1 MKREEFKDI
10 AKEVLPHINAI
21 AEVLE
26 RNDVSSLAG
35 ISIDRSGYFRFSI
48 NSTGLELSRLNSN
61 EDAYIT
67 SHEKLEDGIDESE

>member
-26 RNDVSSLAG
+26 RNDVW
-35 ISIDRSGYFRFSI
+35 
-48 NSTGLELSRLNSN
+48 
-61 EDAYIT
+61 
-67 SHEKLEDGIDESE
+67 